1 MKMQSITCQQCK
13 KQFEISAKDPSRFCP
28 FCGNPLHEKGKIGNR
43 YQILETIGK
52 GGMGE
57 VLLAFD
63 STCERRI
70 ALKRIR
76 SDLVDHPQ
84 VKTRFLKEAHITC
97 QLTHPAIIPIYTIHD
112 VQSHSYYTMPYV
124 EGKTLKE
131 IIRKTRHQEK
141 ASHNSPHSGASI
153 PSLMRTFLIV
163 CQAVAYAHSKGVLHR
178 DLKMENVIVGKY
190 GEVLILDWG
199 LAKYIEDDIGEDDSL
214 VTEPKNANITR
225 VGKIVGTIAYMAPE
239 RAFGHPATVKTDIY
253 SLGVMLYQML
263 TLRIPFRRGKTIEEF
278 RKKVTHEELIDPV
291 VLAPYRDIPRMLSRI
306 SQKCLAVDPQDRYQ
320 SVDELIHDLENYI
333 EGRSEWFP
341 VAQLDIKEKQDWEF
355 QENVLIAEHMA
366 ITHATEEALWV
377 NLMISKSSFTGN
389 TKLETEVCLQ
399 EKGHGIGFLLSVPE
413 SSERVSLTS
422 GYCLWIGSDINR
434 STKLMRSNVEVVDA
448 PDIYLKR
455 HEKTRIR
462 VEKVEQS
469 LHLYINDTLQ
479 LSYIAHL
486 PLIGTHIGLLTRDA
500 DFEIQPIEVFVGS
513 LNIMVNCLAVPD
525 AFLAHEDFPQALSEY
540 RRIAYT
546 FPDWPEGREALFR
559 AGLTFI
565 EQAKKSPNRIE
576 LLDKALE
583 EFEKLH
589 ETPGAP
595 LEYLG
600 KAIVYQTLNE
610 ETEEIKC
617 FELAYHRYPKHPLL
631 AVLQEQVI
639 SRMHEIARYHRIA
652 AYHII
657 LLAVR
662 HFPGEAIDTHTKRLF
677 NSLQRHWEYL
687 PFVEEDPSKDKQL
700 QYTHFAIQLAFW
712 LAKPYIIE
720 EILKDLI
727 VKTPVSQ
734 IALGNALFSLIELG
748 SWQFANTLIG
758 KISSQ
763 DPALTEIP
771 TLSLLQTAIEG
782 HLKPLDELF
791 DFIFLRTFTIIEFEE
806 WRTIIYL
813 LNLALDQ
820 NNLTLIHTCSEKLH
834 KSKLTSDQMLQLDE
848 IEIWAYLLEK
858 NWNAAADTLNGY
870 PIELLNKESTLL
882 HFLYG
887 CWLQATEGKEIAM
900 IHFSGILNAPYPRSW
915 TLASHYLIEYLNPDS
930 TWFSKAFLWEK
941 RQLYRQ
947 LSLYYA
953 CSGNT
958 KAQEDYKQLY
968 LQQFVNV

>member
-1 MKMQSITCQQCK
+1 MTCQQCK
-13 KQFEISAKDPSRFCP
+13 KQFEISAREDPRFCP
-28 FCGNPLHEKGKIGNR
+28 FCGNPLQEEGKIGNR

-57 VLLAFD
+57 VVLAFD
-63 STCERRI
+63 STCDRRI

-76 SDLVDHPQ
+76 SDLVEHPQ
-84 VKTRFLKEAHITC
+84 VKSRFLNEAHITC
-97 QLTHPAIIPIYTIHD
+97 QLTHPAIIPIYTIND
-112 VQSHSYYTMPYV
+112 VPSNSYYTMPYV

-131 IIRKTRHQEK
+131 ILRKTRQQEK
-141 ASHNSPHSGASI
+141 ISHNSHHSGGSI
-153 PSLMRTFLIV
+153 PALMRTFLTV
-163 CQAVAYAHSKGVLHR
+163 CQAIAYAHSRGVLHR
-178 DLKMENVIVGKY
+178 DLKLENVIVGKY

-199 LAKYIEDDIGEDDSL
+199 LAKYIESSPTEDESLDI
-214 VTEPKNANITR
+214 EPKHANITR
-225 VGKIVGTIAYMAPE
+225 AGKTVGTIAYMAPE
-239 RAFGHPATVKTDIY
+239 RAFGLPATIQTDIY

-263 TLRIPFRRGKTIEEF
+263 TLRSPFRRGKTIEDF
-278 RKKVTHEELIDPV
+278 RKKVSQEKLIDPL
-291 VLAPYRDIPRMLSRI
+291 VLAPYRDIPRMLARI
-306 SQKCLAVDPQDRYQ
+306 AQKCLAVEPTDRYQ
-320 SVDELIHDLENYI
+320 SVDDLIHDLENYI

-341 VAQLDIKEKQDWEF
+341 AAQLDIKEKQDWEF
-355 QENVLIAEHMA
+355 QENILIAQHMA
-366 ITHATEEALWV
+366 VTHAAEEAEWV
-377 NLMISKSSFTGN
+377 NLMISKASFTGN
-389 TKLETEVCLQ
+389 TKLETEVCLHD
-399 EKGHGIGFLLSVPE
+399 KGHGIGFLLSIPE
-413 SSERVSLTS
+413 SSERGSLTS

-455 HEKTRIR
+455 HEWARIR
-462 VEKVEQS
+462 IEKVEQS

-486 PLIGTHIGLLTRDA
+486 PLIGTHIGLLSRDA
-500 DFEIQPIEVFVGS
+500 DFTIQPLQVFVGS

-559 AGLTFI
+559 AGLTYI
-565 EQAKKSPNRIE
+565 EQAKKSSNKIE

-617 FELAYHRYPKHPLL
+617 FELAYHRYPNHPLL

-639 SRMHEIARYHRIA
+639 SRMHEVARYHRIA

-662 HFPGEAIDTHTKRLF
+662 HFPRDAIDTHTKRLF

-687 PFVEEDPSKDKQL
+687 PFIEEDTSKDKHL
-700 QYTHFAIQLAFW
+700 QNDHFAIQLAFW

-720 EILKDLI
+720 DIIKDLMAR
-727 VKTPVSQ
+727 TPVSE
-734 IALGNALFSLIELG
+734 IEVGHAIFSLIELG
-748 SWQFANTLIG
+748 SWTLAN
-758 KISSQ
+758 KVM
-763 DPALTEIP
+763 TEIANHDP
-771 TLSLLQTAIEG
+771 NLVLLPFWSLLQITVES
-782 HLKPLDELF
+782 HVKSLNELL
-791 DFIFLRTFTIIEFEE
+791 DFIFLRTLHQIDFQE
-806 WRTIIYL
+806 WRTLILL

-820 NNLTLIHTCSEKLH
+820 NNLTLIHQCAEKLGQ
-834 KSKLTSDQMLQLDE
+834 SALTFEQQLQLNE
-848 IEIWAYLLEK
+848 IRIWAYLVEQ
-858 NWNAAADTLNGY
+858 NWNAAGEVLFSY
-870 PIELLNKESTLL
+870 PEELLNKESTLL

-887 CWLQATEGKEIAM
+887 CWLQGTEGKEISM
-900 IHFSGILNAPYPRSW
+900 IHFSGILNVPYPRSW
-915 TLASHYLIEYLNPDS
+915 TLASHYLIEHLNPDS
-930 TWFSKAFLWEK
+930 AWFSKAFLWEK

-953 CSGNT
+953 CVGDT
-958 KAQEDYKQLY
+958 KAQNDYKQLY
-968 LQQFVNV
+968 LQQFIHV